1 MTEWGLVAIGFALTI
16 ATGFFVASE
25 FTLVSLD
32 RADLEARRDAGE
44 SGFTPAIR
52 ALTRTSTHLSSAQ
65 LGITL
70 TTLLTGWMMEP
81 ALSSLLA
88 PVFEGWGLD
97 AAMSE
102 TLSVV
107 SAVAIATI
115 LSMIVGEL
123 APKNLAIATPRRIV
137 KVVAPFQ
144 LAFTWLFS
152 PFVAYLVKS
161 SNLIVR
167 SFGIEPKEELSSART
182 AEELASA
189 VRHSSIHGTMEE
201 DTATLLGKALS
212 FTNHEAQDIM
222 TPRTRVATVRVGD
235 TADDVIALTRKTG
248 FSRFPV
254 IDEDADDV
262 VGIVHVKHAVA
273 VPRDRRAE
281 VPVGALQGEALRV
294 PETMHLDVLL
304 GELRQGGY
312 QMSIV
317 VDEYGGTAGVAT
329 LEDLIEELIGEVSDE
344 HDRTKA
350 DVVRTGAVITFPAS
364 LRPDELRER
373 GDVEVPDDGPWET
386 VGGFILSQLGYIP
399 EAGTALEACGGE
411 FVIERMDGRA
421 PSRCY
426 LERAVGRVRAV
437 VREVCVGSVHD
448 MDCGG
453 VGQAPERHRQA
464 ARRCRGHSPPS

>member
-1 MTEWGLVAIGFALTI
+1 MTEWGFIAVGVLLTI

-25 FTLVSLD
+25 FALVTLD
-32 RADLEARRDAGE
+32 RADLEARRGAGE
-44 SGFTPAIR
+44 SGFTLAIR

-70 TTLLTGWMMEP
+70 TTLMTGWLMEP
-81 ALSSLLA
+81 AISSLLS
-88 PVFEGWGLD
+88 PVLSGWGL
-97 AAMSE
+97 AAGLVE
-102 TLSVV
+102 AVSVV
-107 SAVAIATI
+107 TAITIATM

-123 APKNLAIATPRRIV
+123 APKNLALAIPRRVIAI
-137 KVVAPFQ
+137 VAPFQ
-144 LAFTWLFS
+144 LAFTWLFA
-152 PFVAYLVKS
+152 PLVGVLVKS

-167 SFGIEPKEELSSART
+167 AVGIEPKEELSSART

-189 VRHSSIHGTMEE
+189 VRHSSMHGTMEE

-222 TPRTRVATVRVGD
+222 TPRTRVTTIRVGD
-235 TADDVIALTRKTG
+235 SAADVIALTRKTG
-248 FSRFPV
+248 YSRFPV
-254 IDEDADDV
+254 IDEDADDI

-273 VPRDRRAE
+273 VPRDRRSE

-317 VDEYGGTAGVAT
+317 VDEYGGTAGIAT

-350 DVVRTGAVITFPAS
+350 DVVKIGSTVTFPAS

-373 GDVEVPDDGPWET
+373 AGIDVPDDGPWET
-386 VGGFILSQLGYIP
+386 VGGFLLSEWGHIP
-399 EAGTALEACGGE
+399 DVGARLDACGGQ
-411 FVIERMDGRA
+411 FVVERMDGR
-421 PSRCY
+421 RID
-426 LERAVGRVRAV
+426 RVRFVATGDSD
-437 VREVCVGSVHD
+437 E
-448 MDCGG
+448 
-453 VGQAPERHRQA
+453 
-464 ARRCRGHSPPS
+464 

>member
-1 MTEWGLVAIGFALTI
+1 MTEWVLIGIGVLLTVG
-16 ATGFFVASE
+16 TGFFVASE
-25 FTLVSLD
+25 FALVSLD

-44 SGFTPAIR
+44 TGFSLAIR
-52 ALTRTSTHLSSAQ
+52 ALKRTSTHLSSAQ

-70 TTLLTGWMMEP
+70 TTLLTGWLMEP
-81 ALSSLLA
+81 AIGSLLA
-88 PVFEGWGLD
+88 PVLTGWNLAAGVVD
-97 AAMSE
+97 A
-102 TLSVV
+102 V
-107 SAVAIATI
+107 SLVVAIALATV

-123 APKNLAIATPRRIV
+123 APKNLALAIPRQVIKIV
-137 KVVAPFQ
+137 VPFQ

-152 PFVAYLVKS
+152 PFVSFLVHM

-167 SFGIEPKEELSSART
+167 AFGIEPKEELSSART

-189 VRHSSIHGTMEE
+189 VRHSSMHGTLEA

-235 TADDVIALTRKTG
+235 SANDVIALTRKTG
-248 FSRFPV
+248 YSRFPV
-254 IDEDADDV
+254 IDEDADDI

-273 VPRDRRAE
+273 VPRERRSE

-317 VDEYGGTAGVAT
+317 VDEYGGTAGIAT

-350 DVVRTGAVITFPAS
+350 DVVKIGDTVTFPAS

-373 GDVEVPDDGPWET
+373 ANINVPDDGPWET
-386 VGGFILSQLGYIP
+386 VGGFLLSEWGYIP
-399 EAGTALEACGGE
+399 EAGATLDACGGQ
-411 FVIERMDGRA
+411 FVVERMDGR
-421 PSRCY
+421 RID
-426 LERAVGRVRAV
+426 RVRFFV
-437 VREVCVGSVHD
+437 TGESD
-448 MDCGG
+448 
-453 VGQAPERHRQA
+453 E
-464 ARRCRGHSPPS
+464 

>member
-1 MTEWGLVAIGFALTI
+1 VTEWVLIGIGVVLTVG
-16 ATGFFVASE
+16 TGFFVASE
-25 FTLVSLD
+25 FSLVSLD

-44 SGFTPAIR
+44 KGFTLAIR
-52 ALTRTSTHLSSAQ
+52 ALKRTSTHLSSAQ

-70 TTLLTGWMMEP
+70 TTLLTGWLMEP
-81 ALSSLLA
+81 AISRLLA
-88 PVFEGWGLD
+88 PVLTGWGLSAGVVD
-97 AAMSE
+97 A
-102 TLSVV
+102 V
-107 SAVAIATI
+107 SAVVAILIATV

-123 APKNLAIATPRRIV
+123 FPKNLALSIPRRVVRI
-137 KVVAPFQ
+137 VAPFQ

-152 PFVAYLVKS
+152 PFVSFLVAT
-161 SNLIVR
+161 SNRLVR
-167 SFGIEPKEELSSART
+167 SMGIEPKEELSSART

-189 VRHSSIHGTMEE
+189 VRHSSMHGALEE

-222 TPRTRVATVRVGD
+222 TPRTRVATIRVSD
-235 TADDVIALTRKTG
+235 SADDVIALTRKTG

-254 IDEDADDV
+254 IDEDADDI

-273 VPRDRRAE
+273 VPRERRSE

-317 VDEYGGTAGVAT
+317 VDEYGGTAGIAT

-344 HDRTKA
+344 HDRAKA
-350 DVVRTGAVITFPAS
+350 DVVKVGDAVTFPAS

-373 GDVEVPDDGPWET
+373 ADIDVPDDGPWET
-386 VGGFILSQLGYIP
+386 VGGFLLSQWGYIP
-399 EAGTALEACGGE
+399 EAGATLDACGGQ
-411 FVIERMDGRA
+411 FVVERMDGR
-421 PSRCY
+421 RID
-426 LERAVGRVRAV
+426 RVRFVAT
-437 VREVCVGSVHD
+437 EETD
-448 MDCGG
+448 
-453 VGQAPERHRQA
+453 E
-464 ARRCRGHSPPS
+464 

>member
-1 MTEWGLVAIGFALTI
+1 MTEWGFIAMGIVLTI

-25 FTLVSLD
+25 FALVSLD

-44 SGFTPAIR
+44 GGFTFAIR

-70 TTLLTGWMMEP
+70 TTLMTGWLMEP
-81 ALSSLLA
+81 AISSLVSPLLT
-88 PVFEGWGLD
+88 EWGLAIGVVD
-97 AAMSE
+97 AV
-102 TLSVV
+102 SVV
-107 SAVAIATI
+107 VAITIATI

-123 APKNLAIATPRRIV
+123 APKNLALAIPRRVVTI
-137 KVVAPFQ
+137 VAPFQ
-144 LAFTWLFS
+144 LAFTWLFA
-152 PFVAYLVKS
+152 PFVGLLVKS

-167 SFGIEPKEELSSART
+167 AFGIDPKEELSSART

-222 TPRTRVATVRVGD
+222 TPRTRVATIRVGD
-235 TADDVIALTRKTG
+235 SASDVIALTRKTG
-248 FSRFPV
+248 YSRFPV
-254 IDEDADDV
+254 IDEDADDI

-273 VPRDRRAE
+273 VPRERRSE

-317 VDEYGGTAGVAT
+317 VDEYGGTAGIAT

-350 DVVRTGAVITFPAS
+350 DVVKIGNTVTFPAS

-373 GDVEVPDDGPWET
+373 ADIDVPDDGPWET
-386 VGGFILSQLGYIP
+386 VGGFLLSEWGHIP
-399 EAGTALEACGGE
+399 DVGATLDACGGQ
-411 FVIERMDGRA
+411 FVVERMDGR
-421 PSRCY
+421 RID
-426 LERAVGRVRAV
+426 RVRFV
-437 VREVCVGSVHD
+437 MTEETD
-448 MDCGG
+448 
-453 VGQAPERHRQA
+453 E
-464 ARRCRGHSPPS
+464 

>member
-1 MTEWGLVAIGFALTI
+1 
-16 ATGFFVASE
+16 
-25 FTLVSLD
+25 
-32 RADLEARRDAGE
+32 
-44 SGFTPAIR
+44 
-52 ALTRTSTHLSSAQ
+52 
-65 LGITL
+65 
-70 TTLLTGWMMEP
+70 MEP
-81 ALSSLLA
+81 AISSLLA
-88 PVFEGWGLD
+88 PVLTGWGLTAGVVD
-97 AAMSE
+97 
-102 TLSVV
+102 VV
-107 SAVAIATI
+107 SLVAAIVLATV

-123 APKNLAIATPRRIV
+123 APKNLALAIPRQVIKIV
-137 KVVAPFQ
+137 VPFQ

-152 PFVAYLVKS
+152 PFVTFLVHM

-167 SFGIEPKEELSSART
+167 AVGVEPKEELSSART

-189 VRHSSIHGTMEE
+189 VRHSSMHGTLEE

-235 TADDVIALTRKTG
+235 SADDVIALTRKTG
-248 FSRFPV
+248 YSRFPV
-254 IDEDADDV
+254 IDEDADDI

-273 VPRDRRAE
+273 VPRERRSE

-317 VDEYGGTAGVAT
+317 VDEYGGTAGIAT

-350 DVVRTGAVITFPAS
+350 DVVTIGDAVIFPAS

-373 GDVEVPDDGPWET
+373 ANINVPDDGPWET
-386 VGGFILSQLGYIP
+386 VGGFLLSEWGYIP
-399 EAGTALEACGGE
+399 EAGATLDACGGQ
-411 FVIERMDGRA
+411 FVVERMDGR
-421 PSRCY
+421 RID
-426 LERAVGRVRAV
+426 RVRFIATGATD
-437 VREVCVGSVHD
+437 E
-448 MDCGG
+448 
-453 VGQAPERHRQA
+453 
-464 ARRCRGHSPPS
+464 